1 MSRQYKTGSHT
12 VYDIQY
18 HLCWC
23 TKYRYPV
30 LKGDIATRCR
40 DLLRQ
45 MAMAREITVIRGS
58 LAPDHI
64 HMLVAAPPTLAPAK
78 IMQYLKGR
86 SSRKLQMEFPQ
97 LGKRY
102 WGQHMWAR
110 GYFCATVGTVT
121 DEVIKK
127 YIEGQEWTDDGG
139 KGFKILGQR

>member
-1 MSRQYKTGSHT
+1 MSRQYKMGSHA
-12 VYDIQY
+12 VHDIQY

-30 LKGDIATRCR
+30 LKGDIARRCR

-45 MAMAREITVIRGS
+45 MAMAREITVIRGA

-64 HMLVAAPPTLAPAK
+64 HMLVAASPVLSPAK

-86 SSRKLQMEFPQ
+86 SSRKLQQEFPQ

-110 GYFCATVGTVT
+110 
-121 DEVIKK
+121 
-127 YIEGQEWTDDGG
+127 
-139 KGFKILGQR
+139 

>member
-1 MSRQYKTGSHT
+1 MSRQYKTGGHT
-12 VYDIQY
+12 VHDIQY

-23 TKYRYPV
+23 TKYRYAV
-30 LKGDIATRCR
+30 LKGDIAERCR

-78 IMQYLKGR
+78 VMQYLKGR

-139 KGFKILGQR
+139 KGFKIVGQR